1 MSRQPRP
8 DPIPMAP
15 AVLTRLR
22 AVGNRRDA
30 VFLQRY
36 FKTGP
41 CEYGE
46 GDVFLGV
53 RVPAVRKLGRE
64 FREASRREV
73 LGLLKSRY
81 HEARLLAL
89 VILAEQHERADE
101 AGRRGILDV
110 YLMHTRFINNWDLV
124 DLSAPDIVGPH
135 VDPANLHMLAMLAES
150 PLVWERRIAML
161 ATHYWIRRGELRP
174 VYAVAEMLLEDEH
187 DLMHKAVGWMLRE
200 AGKRDE
206 GRMLAFLKKHYQ
218 RLPRTALRYA
228 IERCSKGKR
237 ERYMRG
243 EFS

>member
-1 MSRQPRP
+1 MKTATPLAALQ
-8 DPIPMAP
+8 
-15 AVLTRLR
+15 R
-22 AVGNRRDA
+22 AADA
-30 VFLQRY
+30 KDAAFLQRY

-41 CEYGE
+41 GEYGE

-64 FREASRREV
+64 FRGASRREV
-73 LGLLKSRY
+73 LGLLKCKY
-81 HEARLLAL
+81 HEARLLGL

-110 YLMHTRFINNWDLV
+110 YLQHTRFINNWDLV
-124 DLSAPDIVGPH
+124 DLSAPNIVGPH
-135 VDPANLHMLAMLAES
+135 VDPADLHMLEMLAGS
-150 PLVWERRIAML
+150 PLIWERRIAML
-161 ATHYWIRRGELRP
+161 ATHHWIRQGELRP

-206 GRMLAFLKKHYQ
+206 KKMLAFLKKHYK

-228 IERCSKGKR
+228 IERCAKGR
-237 ERYMRG
+237 RDRMLRG
-243 EFS
+243 DFA